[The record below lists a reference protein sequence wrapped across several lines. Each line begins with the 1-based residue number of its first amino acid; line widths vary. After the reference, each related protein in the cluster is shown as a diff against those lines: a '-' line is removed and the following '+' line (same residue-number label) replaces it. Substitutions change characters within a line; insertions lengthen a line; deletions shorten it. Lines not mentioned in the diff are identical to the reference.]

1 MSFFLFFMILFSFN
15 FVCNLVLI
23 FISIKNKSPRLYI
36 RFFFL
41 SILLSAWLA
50 VLLQQ
55 LSGVDYLS
63 SRQVSGNFLLS
74 FWILV
79 SFYLNKPLKLNL
91 LTDFLNKFKDEVIKK
106 RPKKIIW
113 MILYISLLQL
123 ICFSPLI
130 SLNFLSGP
138 LTLYWLDFL
147 ALALCFYGLFIYLKS
162 RNKTE
167 SYEVRSDKLHL
178 QYFMHPNYLGN
189 LTFFLGLFL
198 LSVGATGGIW
208 SIIGPIA
215 MLLLMTK
222 VIIPEHQKRVSSR
235 VSPSENLK

>member
-91 LTDFLNKFKDEVIKK
+91 LTDFLNKFKDEKSKK

-113 MILYISLLQL
+113 MICISR
-123 ICFSPLI
+123 CF
-130 SLNFLSGP
+130 
-138 LTLYWLDFL
+138 
-147 ALALCFYGLFIYLKS
+147 K
-162 RNKTE
+162 
-167 SYEVRSDKLHL
+167 
-178 QYFMHPNYLGN
+178 
-189 LTFFLGLFL
+189 
-198 LSVGATGGIW
+198 
-208 SIIGPIA
+208 
-215 MLLLMTK
+215 
-222 VIIPEHQKRVSSR
+222 
-235 VSPSENLK
+235 